1 MRPRKGRIALC
12 SLGCFGL
19 ITEDEPR
26 LVTYKDGSSAIA
38 YVGVHLTDKVAP
50 VGSGWSSRT
59 PVVVGEMEPLLLIML
74 ENSKK

>member
-1 MRPRKGRIALC
+1 MKPKKGSIALC

-19 ITEDEPR
+19 ITEDKPR
-26 LVTYKDGSSAIA
+26 EVTYHDGSTAIA
-38 YVGVHLTDKVAP
+38 YVGVHLTDKIIP
-50 VGSGWSSRT
+50 MGSPWSSRT